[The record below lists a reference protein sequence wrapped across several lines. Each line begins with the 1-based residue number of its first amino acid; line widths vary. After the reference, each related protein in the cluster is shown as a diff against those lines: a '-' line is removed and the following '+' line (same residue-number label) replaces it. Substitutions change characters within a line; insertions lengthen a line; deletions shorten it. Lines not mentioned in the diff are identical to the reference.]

1 MCTSP
6 RSAESF
12 ARREAVHPAREVSV
26 TSSRYVATVAR
37 RLAELVDDGDAQGE
51 HGDRPELRAG
61 GSGECG
67 ECGDCA
73 DRARDDADDAA
84 EPTAG
89 EQRERGDDLDLLP

>member
-1 MCTSP
+1 VHLSEISGELRTPGGGSP
-6 RSAESF
+6 GARSLGHLVPL
-12 ARREAVHPAREVSV
+12 RRH
-26 TSSRYVATVAR
+26 VAR